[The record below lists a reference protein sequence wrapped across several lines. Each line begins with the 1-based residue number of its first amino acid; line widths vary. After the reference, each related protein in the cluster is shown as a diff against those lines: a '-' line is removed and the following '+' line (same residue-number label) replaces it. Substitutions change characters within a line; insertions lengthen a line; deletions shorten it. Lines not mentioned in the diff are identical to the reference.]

1 MATLLHLD
9 SSPLETSVSRE
20 LTREFV
26 RTWQKTHPAGRVIYR
41 DVAANP
47 AKPLDQAWIS
57 AAYTP
62 EADRTPEHKA
72 MLALS
77 DQLIAELEQAD
88 EFVIGVAMHNFSIP
102 SVLKLWVD
110 QVLRRGR
117 TFVYSESGPQ
127 GLLHG
132 KKATILAATG
142 GIYSPGTPAAA
153 INFIDPYLKT
163 ILGFMGVNDIRIV
176 TAGGTAQLRTGA
188 VDRASLLAPTLEA
201 VRSAAA

>member
-26 RTWQKTHPAGRVIYR
+26 RTWQKNHPAGRVIYR